1 MTRHARNCTA
11 GAVYTY
17 HEKKKD
23 AQASGY
29 GTNTQRIGKDS
40 VKDFDCCSL
49 TLQPCRN
56 PVITILY
63 DYCIYPALKGLH
75 TPTIR
80 CDLCCLMKCS
90 GQASLRSVQFYLAV
104 VDVVTSFELI
114 TSLCVILTAIVPTT
128 VLICG
133 DLKIKLTKIT
143 QEHKYLPSK
152 DGYLFDKE
160 AILEYICTKKLDYA
174 TKMKEYEKQ
183 ISKEKNELSE
193 LAEAE
198 KRSKLQ
204 NFLKTEKN
212 IVSSP
217 VKAFKPEVGIDEWVN
232 FLESGGSSRAQLG
245 TATNPGVNQKLRH
258 IVASEQYWI
267 DGDDWWRGEVSKDDK
282 PSVSNMINGGDKHL
296 PSFWIPS
303 KTPEAKEKKLKKP
316 DKMIYCPMSGKPL
329 KVKDLIDVKFTLV
342 NDPHD
347 KRSLIAKENRYM
359 CPITHDILSNA
370 VPCAILKTSGDVVT
384 MECVEKIIKKD
395 WLHPLTGAKL
405 TERDIITLQ
414 RGGTGYSTTN
424 MNLEGKHERPVL
436 QA

>member
-56 PVITILY
+56 PVIT
-63 DYCIYPALKGLH
+63 
-75 TPTIR
+75 
-80 CDLCCLMKCS
+80 
-90 GQASLRSVQFYLAV
+90 
-104 VDVVTSFELI
+104 
-114 TSLCVILTAIVPTT
+114 
-128 VLICG
+128 
-133 DLKIKLTKIT
+133 
-143 QEHKYLPSK
+143 K

-183 ISKEKNELSE
+183 ISKE
-193 LAEAE
+193 
-198 KRSKLQ
+198 
-204 NFLKTEKN
+204 
-212 IVSSP
+212 
-217 VKAFKPEVGIDEWVN
+217 
-232 FLESGGSSRAQLG
+232 
-245 TATNPGVNQKLRH
+245 
-258 IVASEQYWI
+258 
-267 DGDDWWRGEVSKDDK
+267 K

-342 NDPHD
+342 NDPYD

-359 CPITHDILSNA
+359 CPVTHDILSNA